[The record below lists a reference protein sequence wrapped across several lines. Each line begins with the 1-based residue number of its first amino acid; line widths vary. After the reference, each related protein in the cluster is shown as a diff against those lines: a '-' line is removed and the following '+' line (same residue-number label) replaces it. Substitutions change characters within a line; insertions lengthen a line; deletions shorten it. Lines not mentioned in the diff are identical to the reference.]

1 MTEPPRQDG
10 AMLVLTIGW
19 FVLGAFLAFQG
30 NWVGVLACLAGGGI
44 MGATLVYTRRRR
56 GSNDAGSP

>member
-1 MTEPPRQDG
+1 
-10 AMLVLTIGW
+10 MLVLTIGW

-30 NWVGVLACLAGGGI
+30 KWVGVLACLAGGGI